1 MLRVTLPRVPG
12 KIKPGKIRSKDQKQ
26 KIRSRR
32 AEAEDQ
38 RQKIKAVRSDPKDQK
53 WEDQTPDTH
62 GNTMGRSNITV

>member
-1 MLRVTLPRVPG
+1 MPRVPG

-38 RQKIKAVRSDPKDQK
+38 RQKIKAGEIRSVRSDPKDRK
-53 WEDQTPDTH
+53 WKDQTPDTH